1 MQAAQPRV
9 TPEIL
14 ATMVKLLPT
23 IGSLRDLCG
32 ITGLRLDVVRREM
45 APFLAIMKLQGTHPQ
60 CGCGKDRF
68 HPYGCVDS
76 YAKAKHQ
83 NEVPGHSP
91 DQHAAILARRSQV
104 ISMLVAGDRF
114 ADINAAMG
122 FKHKDARKYLRFLT
136 PEQMAQRHAAIERH
150 KQAGSDEPAATR
162 TFTGPPRPPVRRS
175 RRVQPPHP
183 ARAPHQRLQHP
194 ANRRRT

>member
-1 MQAAQPRV
+1 MQSSQPRV

-14 ATMVKLLPT
+14 ATMVNLLPT

-76 YAKAKHQ
+76 YAKAKRQ

-91 DQHAAILARRSQV
+91 NQHAAILARRSQV

-114 ADINAAMG
+114 TDINAAMG

-136 PEQMAQRHAAIERH
+136 SEQIAQRNAAIERH
-150 KQAGSDEPAATR
+150 KKAGSDDLAAAR
-162 TFTGPPRPPVRRS
+162 TFTGPPHPPARRS
-175 RRVQPPHP
+175 RRAQSAHP
-183 ARAPHQRLQHP
+183 TREPRQWQRNP
-194 ANRRRT
+194 VNRRRT